1 MENSINP
8 QTGPPERKDFQKQ
21 ALNGAKEDGG
31 AATAG
36 NQTSACND
44 KATPKDMGS
53 RWCPEEIEIFFNCK
67 LNMAL
72 SHKIFDL
79 H

>member
-8 QTGPPERKDFQKQ
+8 QTGPPERLVFKYKKK
-21 ALNGAKEDGG
+21 NVVKEDVGDE
-31 AATAG
+31 TAK
-36 NQTSACND
+36 NQANNSNE
-44 KATPKDMGS
+44 KAVAKDMGS